1 MKKSIIAAGAA
12 SLALAA
18 LPVVST
24 FAITY
29 VYDTINVTISDDA
42 CTFNRVAGEG
52 TYNAAIL
59 PGNFAENFGS
69 STFAATCNDTATGGA
84 YNVTASFTQLT
95 DGENTI
101 DYSPNAVSGSTSS
114 WRATVG
120 DLSATSTALNQN
132 DSLFADSLEAGKT
145 EVKVWYSV
153 GAAEG
158 QANGTYTGYAI
169 YTLAEN

>member
-18 LPVVST
+18 LPAIST
-24 FAITY
+24 FAATY
-29 VYDTINVTISDDA
+29 VYDTINVTVGNDA
-42 CTFNRVAGEG
+42 CTFNRIAGEG
-52 TYNAAIL
+52 TYNTAIL

-69 STFAATCNDTATGGA
+69 STFTATCNDTATGGN
-84 YNVTASFTQLT
+84 YNVTASFTQLV

-101 DYSPNAVSGSTSS
+101 DYSTDAVNGTTSS

-120 DLSATSTALNQN
+120 DLSATATALDQD

-145 EVKVWYSV
+145 EVRVWYSV
-153 GAAEG
+153 GAAAG